1 MSDLSAPSDLDV
13 LEASTPRLNRP
24 EPPPLVPGSPV
35 AKALHDIWVG
45 CRTAEVVIPSMSEA
59 ARSERIEAVAAVA
72 AHLGARSDLPVR
84 VAAPWHDDRVDLAW
98 ALARYLPR
106 DTISCPIAQH
116 PRQPPGGVTP
126 NPPNGLVLI
135 GSSMTHSPYR
145 TGPGIVPGQ
154 AVTVAFADHE
164 DELVQGQ
171 VWSMDARLVSVA
183 PCSIVPRSFPRPE
196 LARDE
201 VPFDIIIAGAPALR

>member
-1 MSDLSAPSDLDV
+1 VSALGELDE
-13 LEASTPRLNRP
+13 LETSTPRLDRP
-24 EPPPLVPGSPV
+24 APPALDPGSAV
-35 AKALHDIWVG
+35 ARALHDIWIG
-45 CRTAEVVIPSMSEA
+45 CRTAEVVIPSMSLS

-72 AHLGARSDLPVR
+72 AHLGARSDLAVR

-98 ALARYLPR
+98 SLARYLPR

-116 PRQPPGGVTP
+116 PRQPPEGVTP
-126 NPPNGLVLI
+126 NPPNGLVFI

-145 TGPGIVPGQ
+145 TGPGIVPGS

-171 VWSMDARLVSVA
+171 AWSMDARIVSVA

-201 VPFDIIIAGAPALR
+201 VPFDIVIAGAPTER